1 MMSELRMGRRS
12 GGVRLGHVGARLPRA
27 LQGRSRSRRRAELTL
42 LYGKAFSRIRVGE
55 RKKTPALI
63 QVDCR
68 ESDPHS
74 AVQRIRRSCAGIGR
88 GDLIELL
95 TTDLTAVVAALSWC
109 RAKGGRVERME
120 SASGAYVLDIEPG
133 DGETIPCAQ
142 FHAPSYDRSRPSR
155 VTMAE
160 GSGAGG
166 HPTPHGSSNG
176 VRGGWVEG

>member
-1 MMSELRMGRRS
+1 MGRRPR
-12 GGVRLGHVGARLPRA
+12 GDRLGRVGARLPHA
-27 LQGRSRSRRRAELTL
+27 LRGRSRVRPKVELTL

-68 ESDPHS
+68 ESDPLS
-74 AVQRIRRSCAGIGR
+74 TVQRIRRSCAGIGR

-133 DGETIPCAQ
+133 DGEARPCAQ
-142 FHAPSYDRSRPSR
+142 FHAPEYDRPRPSR
-155 VTMAE
+155 VPMEE
-160 GSGAGG
+160 GPGVGG
-166 HPTPHGSSNG
+166 HPTPRGSSNG